1 LHEGQQQQ
9 RADQGFHGIVS
20 NVMIVPER
28 WPVVAGLLAGQMAMP
43 GLEKRQRLALD
54 DDSIVTQQPRHG

>member
-20 NVMIVPER
+20 NYDDFPER
-28 WPVVAGLLAGQMAMP
+28 WPAVAGLLAGPIAMP
-43 GLEKRQRLALD
+43 AWRRGNAWLLTM
-54 DDSIVTQQPRHG
+54 IP